1 VTGAPIRLLWG
12 EDSFLVREAAM
23 EALGGVQAREVDGA
37 DWSGGET
44 ADLATPS
51 LFGEPRALLVTNCQD
66 LTDEGLREL
75 RAYVLSP
82 SPDATL
88 VVTGRGIKAA
98 PPIAKDFEKA
108 GFKPERIELARKEL
122 SGWLVKRARARD
134 IQLRAPAANTL
145 VELIGESPAELDRAV
160 DQMAAAFPGRPI
172 EPALVERQF
181 RGLGDHKTWE
191 VCDKAF
197 GGDLSG
203 AIRAL
208 QAMLAAREEPLVIL
222 GGIAARV
229 RDLQRVA
236 AVPADV
242 QPKDAARMAGL
253 RFEWQFKRYRDT
265 ARRQPPGALA
275 SLHLAVA
282 NADRA
287 LKNGAGGD
295 VVLPMLLARIAGEV
309 PADTPIE
316 VGSVARALR

>member
-1 VTGAPIRLLWG
+1 VSERLLWG

-44 ADLATPS
+44 GDLATPS

-66 LTDEGLREL
+66 LTDDGLREL
-75 RAYVLSP
+75 RAYLQAP
-82 SPDATL
+82 APDATL
-88 VVTGRGIKAA
+88 VITGRGIKAA
-98 PPIAKDFEKA
+98 PPIAKDVEKS
-108 GFKPERIELARKEL
+108 GGQVEKIELARKEL
-122 SGWLVKRARARD
+122 TAWLVKRARSRD
-134 IQLRAPAANTL
+134 IQLRPPAANAL
-145 VELIGESPAELDRAV
+145 VELLGETPAELDRAV
-160 DQMAAAFPGRPI
+160 DQMAAAFPGQPI
-172 EPALVERQF
+172 EPGLVERQF

-208 QAMLAAREEPLVIL
+208 QGMLAAREEPLVIL

-236 AVPADV
+236 AVPMDV

-253 RFEWQFKRYRDT
+253 RFEWQFKRYRDA
-265 ARRQPPGALA
+265 ARRQPPGALE

-295 VVLPMLLARIAGEV
+295 VVLPMLLARIAGAV
-309 PADTPIE
+309 PADAPIE